1 MLSIILIAA
10 FVLLLCFTHWKV
22 RSIRHE
28 ANAKGACLPLGLYS
42 RFLHFPTAKDSEYLE
57 NIWKEVDTPS
67 KEAFK
72 AKINEISSKELNNR
86 VENWHVGWGS
96 RKVIEVRSGITDIDL
111 LFSMAEIVN
120 TPIQNYVDE
129 WVKAVFGTNS
139 SVSVKKGPVKRP
151 SRAIAY
157 VTFSNPCYL
166 LTSNGICSKVYRVY
180 RGDVSK
186 LTDVVRCQ
194 ILFPDL
200 LKIQEFLDYLLKLH
214 KESSIDI
221 LRMRNRLDVEYEAFT
236 LTGGYRDCNLKIRL
250 AFELHKT
257 DGSVL
262 FTKVSRPKEI
272 VKDQAKK
279 CCFGAVGSVA
289 AATDSDERDEPGNP
303 GELHFICELQL
314 ILQVRGD
321 IIRFACECCD
331 ILPP

>member
-1 MLSIILIAA
+1 ML
-10 FVLLLCFTHWKV
+10 
-22 RSIRHE
+22 
-28 ANAKGACLPLGLYS
+28 LPL
-42 RFLHFPTAKDSEYLE
+42 
-57 NIWKEVDTPS
+57 V
-67 KEAFK
+67 
-72 AKINEISSKELNNR
+72 
-86 VENWHVGWGS
+86 
-96 RKVIEVRSGITDIDL
+96 
-111 LFSMAEIVN
+111 
-120 TPIQNYVDE
+120 
-129 WVKAVFGTNS
+129 
-139 SVSVKKGPVKRP
+139 
-151 SRAIAY
+151 
-157 VTFSNPCYL
+157 PCYL
-166 LTSNGICSKVYRVY
+166 LTSNGVCSKVYRVY

-200 LKIQEFLDYLLKLH
+200 SKVEEFLDHLLKLH

-221 LRMRNRLDVEYEAFT
+221 LRIRNRLDDDYNAFA

-262 FTKVSRPKEI
+262 FTNVSRPKEI

-279 CCFGAVGSVA
+279 CCFGVVGTVVT
-289 AATDSDERDEPGNP
+289 ATDSDEPSNP

-321 IIRFACECCD
+321 IIRLTCHACECRD